1 MINFERLKDENTYCS
16 RCVVKILGIETV
28 TRVGSLA
35 VVDNRDIVTE
45 VTVDTNLKHAAGIVS
60 ALDSLLASVD
70 TDITAIDTVAV
81 DVGPG
86 SFTGIRVGIASA
98 KGLVQP
104 GGKRL
109 LGVCSLEVLCYEVLN
124 KGLVDNGTE
133 YLTPF
138 IDAKRGGI
146 YTGWYK
152 VGKDNVQV
160 VKEPY
165 LTTLKKLLDEIPSKC
180 YIFGP
185 DVGMI
190 RQEKEAIF
198 PSAGTVVYLA
208 EKKINEKIEEK
219 SVEPMYIYD
228 VEYRKS

>member
-1 MINFERLKDENTYCS
+1 M
-16 RCVVKILGIETV
+16 KILGIETV

-35 VVDNRDIVTE
+35 VVDNKNIITE
-45 VTVDTNLKHAAGIVS
+45 VTVDTDLKHAAGIVS
-60 ALDSLLASVD
+60 ALDSLLASVN
-70 TDITAIDTVAV
+70 TDISAIDTVAV

-98 KGLVQP
+98 KGLMRP
-104 GGKRL
+104 GNKRL
-109 LGVCSLEVLCYEVLN
+109 VGVCSLEVLCYEVLN
-124 KGLVDNGTE
+124 KGLIDSGIE

-146 YTGWYK
+146 YSAWYK
-152 VGKDNVQV
+152 VEKDNIRV

-165 LTTLKKLLDEIPSKC
+165 LTTLKKLSGEMPSGS

-185 DVGMI
+185 DVKMI
-190 RQEKEAIF
+190 KEEKEPIF
-198 PSAGTVVYLA
+198 PSAGGVVYLA

-219 SVEPMYIYD
+219 FVEPMYIYD